1 MKQISLCCFLVI
13 LLNVNGWVNDEKLR
27 IYDLIDEINA
37 NFYEFFNLSRVCKVF
52 LFKIVLFLFLF
63 FFLFCQ
69 NFPLINRIFIKFSRF
84 LLLSERFFRIIFL
97 FLKFPNY

>member
-52 LFKIVLFLFLF
+52 LFKIVLFLFYSFSF
-63 FFLFCQ
+63 FAKISL
-69 NFPLINRIFIKFSRF
+69 
-84 LLLSERFFRIIFL
+84 
-97 FLKFPNY
+97 